1 MSDIKSLFIYG
12 KMVIV
17 LLENNVLTR
26 IWIPIK
32 NIDEYNNIVLK
43 SLVNYNKFYKSNIQ
57 LTDVQLEFEA
67 SYISSKLVINDITYK
82 IINNKLYKKI
92 RKTRF

>member
-12 KMVIV
+12 KMVTV
-17 LLENNVLTR
+17 RFANNVLTR

-43 SLVNYNKFYKSNIQ
+43 SLFNYNNFYKTNIQ
-57 LTDVQLEFEA
+57 LTELHLEFEA

-82 IINNKLYKKI
+82 IINNKL
-92 RKTRF
+92 